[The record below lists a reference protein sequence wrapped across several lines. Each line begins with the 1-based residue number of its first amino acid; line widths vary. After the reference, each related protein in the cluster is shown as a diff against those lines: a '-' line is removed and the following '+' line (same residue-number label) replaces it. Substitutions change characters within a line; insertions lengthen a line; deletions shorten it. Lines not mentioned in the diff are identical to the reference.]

1 MASKKEGIICIK
13 VIRFRIKQEK
23 TSDVYWGFCYVILVV
38 FHCWGKEYDVCSDI
52 FSCNRE

>member
-1 MASKKEGIICIK
+1 MASKKEGIICNK
-13 VIRFRIKQEK
+13 GIRFRIKQEK
-23 TSDVYWGFCYVILVV
+23 TSDVYWAFCYVILVV